1 MTKLKYTLAA
11 LAAFSGLTACS
22 SEAVSAEAVLP
33 AGANMRLGTQTH
45 FSQAWASPEL
55 DKALAVKAMLL
66 RDSVRWTDVETTP
79 GVYDFSNGRISVIK
93 SACSQGV
100 RFVLT
105 QPPQNPLYDG
115 GKTVW
120 SATGMGAYAAFV
132 DAVLKNL
139 GSCVMAVEVGNEING
154 NNLNYPTGT
163 DKFTAYVSLLST
175 LRTRI
180 KPLYP
185 NVAILGG
192 STNQIGTGFLKLL
205 FAKGM
210 LPLIDGIPVHPY
222 RSYAHSVDLEVA
234 YLAAAMQAA
243 GRVVPVWVTEF
254 SHDIPDSNVA
264 ASELLKMITL
274 LSASNIDVV
283 SWYALI
289 DQPYFP
295 NMGLYNSSTLKPT
308 GKAFL
313 NARNKLIP
321 YGRPKRLAL
330 GDPLLNAWQFS
341 DGRIVVWGA
350 PRTLTL
356 TAAASIYDAQGV
368 ALPTSSQVQISDSP
382 VIVVGANVASVGQ
395 SPVLADTLT
404 GYGTP
409 QWSLFGL
416 STKGAY
422 STLTMQDDW
431 FTSFY
436 GNRYTQP
443 LRIGLGL
450 AAPGGTSS
458 LPIRAVLRYTA
469 PETAAAEISACFG
482 KKLEG
487 DGVDYA
493 ITRNGTLLK
502 KGVFTEKAAFT
513 GLPVSL
519 AKGDIV
525 EVSFGPNVLPGKDSF
540 KYRAMIF
547 RKGASKTVACP

>member
-1 MTKLKYTLAA
+1 VKKLKCAVTALAA
-11 LAAFSGLTACS
+11 LSGLAACS
-22 SEAVSAEAVLP
+22 KEAVSADAVLP
-33 AGANMRLGTQTH
+33 AGDNMRLGMQTH

-55 DKALAVKAMLL
+55 DKALALKTMAL
-66 RDSVRWTDVETTP
+66 RDSVRWTDVEQTP
-79 GVYDFSNGRISVIK
+79 GVYNFSNGRISVIK

-100 RFVLT
+100 RFILT
-105 QPPQNPLYDG
+105 QPPTNPLYDG

-175 LRTRI
+175 LRARI

-222 RSYAHSVDLEVA
+222 RSYAHGVDLEVA
-234 YLAAAMQAA
+234 HLAAAMQAS
-243 GRVVPVWVTEF
+243 GRMVPVWVTEF
-254 SHDIPDSNVA
+254 SHDLPDSNVA
-264 ASELLKMITL
+264 AAELLKMITL
-274 LSASNIDVV
+274 LSASNIDGA

-295 NMGLYNSSTLKPT
+295 NMGLYNSSTIKPT

-313 NARNKLIP
+313 NARNRLIP

-341 DGRIVVWGA
+341 DGRLVVWGA

-356 TAAASIYDAQGV
+356 TAAASIYNTQGV
-368 ALPTSSQVQISDSP
+368 ALPVASKVEVGNSP
-382 VIVVGANVASVGQ
+382 VIIVGASIASVGQ

-404 GYGTP
+404 GYGTT
-409 QWSLFGL
+409 QWGLFGR
-416 STKGAY
+416 STKGVY
-422 STLTMQDDW
+422 TTLSMQDDW

-450 AAPGGTSS
+450 AAPGGTST

-469 PETAAAEISACFG
+469 TETAAAEMSACFG

-493 ITRNGTLLK
+493 ITRNGTTLK
-502 KGVFTEKAAFT
+502 KGVFTTQAAFT
-513 GLPVSL
+513 GVPINLT
-519 AKGDIV
+519 KGDIV
-525 EVSFGPNVLPGKDSF
+525 EVSFGPNLQTGKDGF

-547 RKGASKTVACP
+547 RKGASQAVACP